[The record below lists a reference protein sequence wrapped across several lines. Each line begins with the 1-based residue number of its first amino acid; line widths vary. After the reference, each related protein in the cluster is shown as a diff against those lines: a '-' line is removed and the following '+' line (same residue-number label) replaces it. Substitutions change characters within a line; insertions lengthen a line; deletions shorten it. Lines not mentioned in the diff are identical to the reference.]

1 MNQLK
6 NPKQQ
11 EEKLTFTPPSAKE
24 EDDFH
29 KKLHKEM
36 DQAKEE
42 KLIKKELDEIMDSD
56 RSPLA

>member
-6 NPKQQ
+6 NPKSE
-11 EEKLTFTPPSAKE
+11 EEKFTFTPPSAKE

-36 DQAKEE
+36 EQAKEE
-42 KLIKKELDEIMDSD
+42 KLVKSELD
-56 RSPLA
+56 